1 MLSNLQIEDGAV
13 RKVVIGS
20 RVSHTEVAQF
30 FLPWDF
36 LGKDDYM
43 DFLCESNG
51 LFFPDGLCLKSDLY
65 MGLEVETLY
74 DLKGRIERYWAIAKE
89 TPDYPEDFTNGHMP
103 IANDAA
109 GNIYWIDLVS
119 GEVLFIDSEYGVPE
133 GLYVVADSFSSFY
146 SALYPIHR
154 DGYRGVSPEC

>member
-1 MLSNLQIEDGAV
+1 MLSNLLIEDGTV
-13 RKVVIGS
+13 RKEVIGS
-20 RVSHTEVAQF
+20 RVPHTEVAQF

-36 LGKDDYM
+36 RGKDDYI

-89 TPDYPEDFTNGHMP
+89 NPDYPEVFTSGHMP

-133 GLYVVADSFSSFY
+133 GLYVVSDSFSSFY
-146 SALYPIHR
+146 SALYPMHC
-154 DGYRGVSPEC
+154 E

>member
-1 MLSNLQIEDGAV
+1 MLSNLLIEDGAV
-13 RKVVIGS
+13 RKEVIGS
-20 RVSHTEVAQF
+20 KVSHTEVAQF
-30 FLPWDF
+30 FLPWGF

-89 TPDYPEDFTNGHMP
+89 NPDYPDAFTSGHMP

-119 GEVLFIDSEYGVPE
+119 GEVSFIDSEYGVPE
-133 GLYVVADSFSSFY
+133 GLYVVSDSFSSFY
-146 SALYPIHR
+146 SALYPIR
-154 DGYRGVSPEC
+154 

>member
-1 MLSNLQIEDGAV
+1 MLSNLLIEDGAV
-13 RKVVIGS
+13 RKEVIGS
-20 RVSHTEVAQF
+20 RVSHAEVAQF

-36 LGKDDYM
+36 LGKYDYM
-43 DFLCESNG
+43 DFLSESNG

-65 MGLEVETLY
+65 LGLEVETLY

-89 TPDYPEDFTNGHMP
+89 NPDYPEDFTTGHMP

-133 GLYVVADSFSSFY
+133 GLYVVSDSFSSFY
-146 SALYPIHR
+146 SALYPMHC
-154 DGYRGVSPEC
+154 E

>member
-1 MLSNLQIEDGAV
+1 MLSNVLIEEGAL
-13 RKVVIGS
+13 RKEVIGS
-20 RVSHTEVAQF
+20 SVSDTEVAQF

-36 LGKDDYM
+36 PGTDDYM

-51 LFFPDGLCLKSDLY
+51 LFFPEGLCLKSDLY

-74 DLKGRIERYWAIAKE
+74 DLRGRIERYWAIAKE
-89 TPDYPEDFTNGHMP
+89 NPDYPEAFTTGHMP

-109 GNIYWIDLVS
+109 GNMYWIDLVS

-133 GLYVVADSFSSFY
+133 GQYVVSDSFSSFY
-146 SALYPIHR
+146 SALYPHAL
-154 DGYRGVSPEC
+154 

>member
-1 MLSNLQIEDGAV
+1 MLSNLLIENGAV
-13 RKVVIGS
+13 RKEVIGS
-20 RVSHTEVAQF
+20 KGSHTEVAQF

-36 LGKDDYM
+36 PGKDDYM

-89 TPDYPEDFTNGHMP
+89 NPDYPDAFTSGHMP

-119 GEVLFIDSEYGVPE
+119 REVSFIDSEYGVPE
-133 GLYVVADSFSSFY
+133 GLYVVSDSFSSFY
-146 SALYPIHR
+146 SALYPMYC
-154 DGYRGVSPEC
+154 G

>member
-1 MLSNLQIEDGAV
+1 MLSNLLIEDGAV
-13 RKVVIGS
+13 RKQVIGS

-36 LGKDDYM
+36 PEKDDYM

-74 DLKGRIERYWAIAKE
+74 DFKGRIERYWAIAKE
-89 TPDYPEDFTNGHMP
+89 NPDYPEVFASGHMP

-133 GLYVVADSFSSFY
+133 GLYVVSDSFSSFY
-146 SALYPIHR
+146 SALYPMHC
-154 DGYRGVSPEC
+154 E

>member
-1 MLSNLQIEDGAV
+1 MLSNVLIEEGAL
-13 RKVVIGS
+13 RKEVIGS
-20 RVSHTEVAQF
+20 SVSDTEVAQF

-36 LGKDDYM
+36 PGKDDYM

-51 LFFPDGLCLKSDLY
+51 LFFPEG

-74 DLKGRIERYWAIAKE
+74 DLRGRIERYWAIAKE
-89 TPDYPEDFTNGHMP
+89 NPDYPEAFTTGHMP

-109 GNIYWIDLVS
+109 GNMYWIDLVS

-133 GLYVVADSFSSFY
+133 GQYVVSDSFSSFY
-146 SALYPIHR
+146 SALYPHAL
-154 DGYRGVSPEC
+154 

>member
-1 MLSNLQIEDGAV
+1 MLSNLLIEDGTV
-13 RKVVIGS
+13 RKEVIGS

-36 LGKDDYM
+36 PGKDDYM

-74 DLKGRIERYWAIAKE
+74 DFKGRIERYWAIAKE
-89 TPDYPEDFTNGHMP
+89 NPDYPEVFASGHMP

-133 GLYVVADSFSSFY
+133 GLYVVSDSFSSFY
-146 SALYPIHR
+146 SALYPMHC
-154 DGYRGVSPEC
+154 E